1 MEERERLEQ
10 TIGALEAQ
18 RAMLG
23 DVVVDTAL
31 APLREKLAALTP
43 PASDLVGERKRVTI
57 LLADVKGSTDL
68 AERLS
73 IETWVEVMNHLLKLL
88 SAEVY
93 RYGGEVNQY
102 RGDGLLAFF
111 GVATAHEDDPERA
124 ILAAL
129 AMQAVVRPYA
139 AELAE
144 REGVELWV
152 RVGINTGEV
161 IVTRVGDWRQHSEDT
176 AMGRA
181 VALAARMET
190 SAEPGAVLV
199 AEPTYRLARAQFE
212 WQSLGAITV
221 KGFQQPIHVYRPLR
235 HHPAPGKSRG
245 IPGLVAPLVGRQA
258 ELRALQTAVERLREG
273 VGGIAIL
280 VGEAGLGKSRMIAE
294 LRQWMA
300 RFAEWPPG
308 ETPAGAVA
316 PASAPPLC
324 WIEGRCVSYGA
335 SSAYML
341 WLDVL
346 RELLGLTPDY
356 SSESAQDGLA
366 QELSRIFPDTAAQIA
381 PVLAHL
387 LTQPAVHASPQ
398 EALAV
403 PEEAPA
409 TRYVDGESLKTDV
422 LGAVEQVLATAAGRS
437 PLIIVCE
444 DLHWADPTSL
454 DLLTRLFPLTA
465 QTPLL
470 LICILRPEP
479 QPLCAHLREA
489 AAPYRPLDLNLAPL
503 SSAESLTLV
512 THLLRVNGLPPQF
525 WERILGYSEGNPFY
539 IEELLRALL
548 DGGSLVYDEAGG
560 YWRMAQDAAVPT
572 IPDTLHGV
580 LAARIDRLPS
590 RTKRVLQ
597 LAAVIG
603 RIFAYRVLE
612 TLWLMES
619 GAESGAGET
628 LDAHLSL
635 LEQTTLLRER
645 PTKAEFGFSAERTY
659 IFKHYLTQQAAYYSL
674 LERERRAIH
683 QQVAEALKQLHP
695 RQLFDLAELLA
706 YHWECA
712 GEPGRALPHLLR
724 AVDKAAF
731 RFADAETLDYLER
744 AAQAAQAAHLTLAEA
759 DVHVRFNYIFR
770 RQGDYV
776 AAHAHL
782 EQALTIYQGFGNQRR
797 VGEILTELGVLAR
810 RQGEYVEAAKYFEQT
825 LQISRLVGNRHG
837 EAAALNHLGTIARSL
852 GRYVAAQRHFEQAL
866 RLSQALHNGW
876 EEGAALLNLGIV
888 LRHLGDTA
896 GAETCFVQALALY
909 QRLHDRIGEGMTLA
923 AWAALAHMQG
933 DDGTALAHAQ
943 PALSIA
949 DEIGDRSQQGYVLT
963 VLGRAFVGLGQW
975 QQAKKVYGE
984 AMTLRHKLGE
994 HHLAL
999 ESLAGLVEV
1008 AVLQDDLTQARRW
1021 VNEILAAQSEGNPA
1035 FYGADDPFQVYL
1047 TCYEVL
1053 RRAGDPRAGAV
1064 LSEARRHLQAQAAE
1078 LVDAAQR
1085 RSFLEKVPA
1094 HSKIMQAWDENNVLK
1109 FQPLN
1114 VTTAEEERDDDDE
1127 TMVWDSDCGD
1137 CVGGSFVG
1145 SVRRRSNA

>member
-10 TIGALEAQ
+10 TISALEAQ

-31 APLREKLAALTP
+31 APLREKLAALTMSS
-43 PASDLVGERKRVTI
+43 ALDLTGERKRVTI

-88 SAEVY
+88 SAEIY

-129 AMQAVVRPYA
+129 AMQEVVRPYA

-190 SAEPGAVLV
+190 SAEPGGVLV
-199 AEPTYRLARAQFE
+199 TETTYRLARTQFE
-212 WQSLGAITV
+212 WKSLGALSV
-221 KGFQQPIHVYRPLR
+221 KGIHEPVMVYRPLR
-235 HHPAPGKSRG
+235 HRPAPGKSRG
-245 IPGLVAPLVGRQA
+245 IPGLVAPLVGRQT
-258 ELRALQTAVERLREG
+258 ELCALQTTVERLRAG
-273 VGGIAIL
+273 AGGIAIL
-280 VGEAGLGKSRMIAE
+280 VGEAGLGKSRMVAE
-294 LRQWMA
+294 LRQWGG
-300 RFAEWPPG
+300 RFTDWLPDVNL
-308 ETPAGAVA
+308 AVA
-316 PASAPPLC
+316 SDAAPPIR
-324 WIEGRCVSYGA
+324 WIEGRCVSYGV

-346 RELLGLTPDY
+346 RELLELSVDLSPEGM
-356 SSESAQDGLA
+356 QDGLA
-366 QELSRIFPDTAAQIA
+366 QKLAALCPENAAQMA
-381 PVLAHL
+381 PVIESL
-387 LTQPAVHASPQ
+387 LMQPFERVGRASQWEGRAASESLPPSTYQ
-398 EALAV
+398 E
-403 PEEAPA
+403 
-409 TRYVDGESLKTDV
+409 GESLQAGIFDT
-422 LGAVEQVLATAAGRS
+422 VEQVLAAAAGHG
-437 PLIIVCE
+437 PLIIACE

-454 DLLTRLFPLTA
+454 ELLTRLFPLTQRA
-465 QTPLL
+465 PLL

-479 QPLCAHLREA
+479 QPICAQLREA
-489 AAPYRPLDLNLAPL
+489 AAPYHPLDLTLAPL

-512 THLLRVNGLPPQF
+512 THLLRVKGLPPQF

-539 IEELLRALL
+539 IEELLRALM
-548 DGGSLVYDEAGG
+548 DGGSLVYDEGGG
-560 YWRMAQDAAVPT
+560 YWRVVQDAAVLM

-580 LAARIDRLPS
+580 LMARIDRLPS
-590 RTKRVLQ
+590 RTRRVLQ

-612 TLWLMES
+612 ALLAAQPGVE
-619 GAESGAGET
+619 GGAGES
-628 LDAHLSL
+628 LEAHLSL

-645 PTKAEFGFSAERTY
+645 PAKAEFGPGAERTY

-674 LERERRAIH
+674 LERERRVIH
-683 QQVAEALKQLHP
+683 QQVAEVLKQLHP

-712 GEPGRALPHLLR
+712 GEPGRAVPHLLR
-724 AVDKAAF
+724 AADKSAS
-731 RFADAETLDYLER
+731 RFAGTEALDYLQR
-744 AAQAAQAAHLTLAEA
+744 AARAAHAAQLTLAEA
-759 DVHVRFNYIFR
+759 DVHVRFNYIYR
-770 RQGDYV
+770 RQGDY
-776 AAHAHL
+776 AAARTHL
-782 EQALTIYQGFGNQRR
+782 EQALSIYQGFGNQRR
-797 VGEILTELGVLAR
+797 VGEILTELGVLLR
-810 RQGEYVEAAKYFEQT
+810 RQGYYGEAARYFEQT

-837 EAAALNHLGTIARSL
+837 EVAALNHLGTIERTL
-852 GRYVAAQRHFEQAL
+852 GRYAAARHYFEQAL
-866 RLSQALHNGW
+866 YLSRLLHNGW
-876 EEGAALLNLGIV
+876 EEGAALNNLGSV
-888 LRHLGDTA
+888 QRHLGDAA
-896 GAETCFVQALALY
+896 GAQSYFSQALALY
-909 QRLHDRIGEGMTLA
+909 RQLHDRVGEGVTLA
-923 AWAALAHMQG
+923 ALAALAHTWG
-933 DDGTALAHAQ
+933 DDAAALEYAQ

-963 VLGRAFVGLGQW
+963 VLGGAFVGLGQW

-984 AMTLRHKLGE
+984 AMTLRRKLGE

-999 ESLAGLVEV
+999 ESLAGLAAV
-1008 AVLQDDLTQARRW
+1008 ALLQDDLTQARRW
-1021 VNEILAAQSEGNPA
+1021 VNEILAAQSENPA

-1053 RRAGDPRAGAV
+1053 QRAHDARADAV
-1064 LSEARRHLQAQAAE
+1064 LAETYRHLQEQAGQLPDE
-1078 LVDAAQR
+1078 AQR
-1085 RSFLEKVPA
+1085 RAFLEKTPV
-1094 HSKIMQAWDENNVLK
+1094 HGKIVQVWQQTQDEKSSQRMSRNLK
-1109 FQPLN
+1109 
-1114 VTTAEEERDDDDE
+1114 
-1127 TMVWDSDCGD
+1127 DS
-1137 CVGGSFVG
+1137 VVE
-1145 SVRRRSNA
+1145 SVKSVKPKF